1 LILKERKSCL
11 VKPMNHLPVVILAG
25 GLATRLRPITEYVP
39 KILVEVAGRPFA
51 EHQIALLKE
60 HDLTDIVLCVG
71 YLGEQV
77 QNVLG
82 DGSRWGVRLR
92 YVFDGPTLLGTGGA
106 IRQALSLLGD
116 AFFILYGDS
125 YLDCDY
131 LAIENAFLDS
141 HKLGLMTAFHNKNQ
155 WDHSNILLR
164 DGQIIRYNKR
174 HPAPDMEYIDYG
186 LGILK
191 GNLLYSYPPDQPFD
205 LANVYE
211 DLVERNQMVGYEVS
225 ERFYEIGSPKGLE
238 ETHQYLSQKLGS
250 A

>member
-1 LILKERKSCL
+1 
-11 VKPMNHLPVVILAG
+11 MNHLPVVILAG

-106 IRQALSLLGD
+106 IRQALSLL
-116 AFFILYGDS
+116 
-125 YLDCDY
+125 
-131 LAIENAFLDS
+131 
-141 HKLGLMTAFHNKNQ
+141 
-155 WDHSNILLR
+155 
-164 DGQIIRYNKR
+164 
-174 HPAPDMEYIDYG
+174 
-186 LGILK
+186 
-191 GNLLYSYPPDQPFD
+191 
-205 LANVYE
+205 
-211 DLVERNQMVGYEVS
+211 
-225 ERFYEIGSPKGLE
+225 
-238 ETHQYLSQKLGS
+238 
-250 A
+250 